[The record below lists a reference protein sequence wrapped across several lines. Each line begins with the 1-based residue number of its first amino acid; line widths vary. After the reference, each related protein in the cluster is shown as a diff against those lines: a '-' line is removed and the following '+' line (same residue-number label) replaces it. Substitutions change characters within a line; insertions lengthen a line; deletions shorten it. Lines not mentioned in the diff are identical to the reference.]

1 MKKTLVI
8 LLCLFMLLGSVT
20 YQAGIPTCRGGSRE
34 EISATTMDILDVIP
48 GESGYLLYN
57 STNSEFGV
65 MQQIDLCAG
74 LPASVSEAIMK
85 VPLWLRPELS
95 NKFGELTEVKL
106 NVGSRC
112 APTFVDLDGDGDQDL
127 TVGSQHDLQYF
138 ENVGNRFMP
147 IWQENTGMYGS
158 IQSKLGSRSTPA
170 FADMDDD
177 GDFDLTLGQ
186 QDGTLRYFENI
197 GTMAEAA
204 WTEDSSMYQ
213 GIHAGG
219 HSNPALA
226 DIDHDGDPDLT
237 IGSVTNMLYYFVND
251 GGSWTPHP
259 TIYES
264 LDLTGYNAP
273 AFADLNDDGDFD
285 LTLGKG
291 DGTVRY
297 FRDIGT
303 SGHNWI
309 EDPTLYGDGER
320 RIKVD
325 SSASPALA
333 DLDGDHCFDLMVGS
347 GGDALGVGDGE
358 AMYFKNLGTARDP
371 GFVDMSSG
379 MVYEHD
385 IQELTGVTMS
395 RSITVPTRKV
405 MVRAETDLVDTYAR
419 QILDADDK
427 YADEIGF
434 SIAHTPT
441 SILQSSDVYPEV
453 FRENAE
459 LIYQIEPELDYV
471 DLVERSGP
479 DGKYTT
485 TIYWVNESTE
495 GNNEGGNEGASG
507 GEDEDED
514 GGGNEAES
522 EGDDGGG
529 EATFERRQYEL
540 PRDIY
545 YWYIVHPKITDEY
558 PTYIKPETG
567 EPASPENGG
576 RFWREYLFYHA
587 DAEYPPD
594 PGSGV
599 CYPKDEAP
607 PMLKEKL
614 EDVKILWN
622 CTAHKSPP
630 GYDDDGHNNGRPWDY
645 GDHAIERVSN
655 WVQKTICMRA
665 SEDDD
670 GNRPIQPVRIAYEH
684 NGNCG
689 ELQDLSTAGGRTA
702 LIPSQGVVE
711 IGEDHVWQEFW
722 ERGWH
727 HWDNWWSDGGTGVD
741 VPETYD
747 GNWWEVSVV
756 WVHRPD
762 EYIRNVN
769 HRPYTPTGTLK
780 LTVLDR
786 FGNPVD
792 GATILVDSHSY
803 ATKLNPLHTP
813 FSLPPVPCFWNYTD
827 TKGECLLKLGKNDYT
842 IHIWSRLGSVPDY
855 QISIEEGQE
864 YSCTFNVDGK
874 MPTHDIDPSDLG
886 TISGN
891 SRTIRFGFNVP
902 EGIQEQVHLFEATR
916 HPQPIYMNR
925 NIDFFICDRENYV
938 NYLKGYE
945 FDCYELEENVV
956 EGTVDVTVPKDKDW
970 YFVFSNTEPLQTGKK
985 IEITMDDGKG
995 DDDDGFLNKLTDNGY
1010 LVVGACTV
1018 IAIAA
1023 VAVVFGKKKGERGVS

>member
-1 MKKTLVI
+1 MNRMFVMLI
-8 LLCLFMLLGSVT
+8 CIFLLYSSLPDNTTIVRPQGVAGGETSV
-20 YQAGIPTCRGGSRE
+20 
-34 EISATTMDILDVIP
+34 TTMDILDMAP

-57 STNSEFGV
+57 STTSEFRV
-65 MQQIDLCAG
+65 MPQIDLCAG
-74 LPASVSEAIMK
+74 LPVSVSEAIMK
-85 VPLWLRPELS
+85 VPLWLRPDLS

-112 APTFVDLDGDGDQDL
+112 APAFADLDGDGDFDL
-127 TVGSQHDLQYF
+127 TVGSEDDLRYF

-147 IWQENTGMYGS
+147 IWEENTGMYES

-170 FADMDDD
+170 FADLD
-177 GDFDLTLGQ
+177 GDGDLDLTVGR
-186 QDGTLRYFENI
+186 QDGTLSYFENT
-197 GTMAEAA
+197 GTTAEAA
-204 WTEDSSMYQ
+204 WTEDGSMYQ
-213 GIHAGG
+213 GINVGS

-237 IGSVTNMLYYFVND
+237 IGSMTNMLYYYVNND
-251 GGSWTPHP
+251 GAWTLHP
-259 TIYES
+259 TMYES

-273 AFADLNDDGDFD
+273 TLCDLNDDGDFD

-297 FRDIGT
+297 FRDTGT

-320 RIKVD
+320 RIKVE

-333 DLDGDHCFDLMVGS
+333 DLDGDHCYDLMVGS
-347 GGDALGVGDGE
+347 GGDPLGDGDGE
-358 AMYFKNLGTARDP
+358 AMYFRNLGTARDP

-379 MVYEHD
+379 MVYEYD
-385 IQELTGVTMS
+385 TQEMTGVTMS
-395 RSITVPTRKV
+395 RSITVSTRKV
-405 MVRAETDLVDTYAR
+405 MVREEVELAVTYAGL
-419 QILDADDK
+419 ILDADEK

-441 SILQSSDVYPEV
+441 SILQRSDVYPEV

-459 LIYQIEPELDYV
+459 LIYEIDTELDYV
-471 DLVERSGP
+471 DLVERSGS
-479 DGKYTT
+479 DGRYTT
-485 TIYWVNESTE
+485 TAYWVNESA
-495 GNNEGGNEGASG
+495 EGGNGGG
-507 GEDEDED
+507 GEGGD
-514 GGGNEAES
+514 GGAK
-522 EGDDGGG
+522 EGEGG
-529 EATFERRQYEL
+529 EATFEWKQYEL
-540 PRDIY
+540 PMDLY
-545 YWYIVHPKITDEY
+545 YWYIVHPKITDEI

-567 EPASPENGG
+567 EPARPEDGG

-599 CYPKDEAP
+599 CYPKDEDP

-614 EDVKILWN
+614 ENVKIMWN
-622 CTAHKSPP
+622 CTAHTSPP
-630 GYDDDGHNNGRPWDY
+630 GYDDDGHNNSRPWDY

-670 GNRPIQPVRIAYEH
+670 GSRPIQPVRIAYEH

-702 LIPSQGVVE
+702 LIPTQGVVE

-722 ERGWH
+722 HKRWV

-741 VPETYD
+741 VPGTYD

-756 WVHRPD
+756 WGYRPD
-762 EYIRNVN
+762 EYIWNVN
-769 HRPYTPTGTLK
+769 HRPYTTPPGTLK

-786 FGNPVD
+786 LGNPVD

-803 ATKLNPLHTP
+803 ATKLNPAHTP

-827 TKGECLLKLGKNDYT
+827 TKGECLLKLGENDYT

-864 YSCTFNVDGK
+864 YSRTFYVDGK
-874 MPTHDIDPSDLG
+874 MPTHEIRPRDLG
-886 TISGN
+886 AISGN
-891 SRTIRFGFNVP
+891 SKIIQFEFNVL
-902 EGIQEQVHLFEATR
+902 EGTQDQVHLFEDIR
-916 HPQPIYMNR
+916 HPQPIFMNR
-925 NIDFFICDRENYV
+925 DIDFFICDEENYM

-945 FDCYELEENVV
+945 FDCYDLEENVADGVV
-956 EGTVDVTVPKDKDW
+956 EVSVPKDQDW
-970 YFVFSNTEPLQTGKK
+970 YFVFSNTEPLQTGKR
-985 IEITMDDGKG
+985 IGITMDASEGNDEE
-995 DDDDGFLNKLTDNGY
+995 GFLDTLAENWYLALGASALLATAA
-1010 LVVGACTV
+1010 LVV
-1018 IAIAA
+1018 
-1023 VAVVFGKKKGERGVS
+1023 VFRRKRKLSEENYYE